1 MRIARGALAVI
12 VVSICAYAYCRTSL
26 VEPARAL
33 PAPSDFRHY
42 YDAGR
47 AILHH
52 RSPYNDS
59 DFLYPPLLAFLAAP
73 LATVDYVTARWIWFL
88 FSQACFLAAA
98 FLLWRGIGRDLAAF
112 CAIAMI
118 WTFGGAAAE
127 NFVLGQIGPVLVLSL
142 VLAYTQEHESRGIA
156 AGLGCALKYLPGV
169 LAVGLA
175 LRRNRRSLAAFLAAS
190 ILFLLIPWAVLL
202 YAFPGARAP
211 AGSNF
216 GMGTPALL
224 SWSVPATVLRALDP
238 PHQGRRL
245 PPNWE
250 FGNMAANLHLAPT
263 QRLISLAVAAATLSA
278 GILVLLWTS
287 HGKLDAAQMP
297 YALAGLMSLTLA
309 AAPVC
314 WTHYQILQYPGVAL
328 LLATAARRRK
338 WISAALVTICTAL
351 LYPIPVA
358 ILTSYYRAH
367 HGWTA
372 DSPATLYFWT
382 SIAPLASLFLFAIFL
397 REMNRRVTGT
407 SGYKSSQ
414 SLDYAFQSR
423 SDGVAR
429 SAPPN

>member
-1 MRIARGALAVI
+1 MRIARGALAVV
-12 VVSICAYAYCRTSL
+12 VVSICGYVYSSTNVL
-26 VEPARAL
+26 EPARAL
-33 PAPSDFRHY
+33 PAPSDFSHY

-59 DFLYPPLLAFLAAP
+59 DFLYPPLVAFLAAP
-73 LATVDYVTARWIWFL
+73 LAAADYVTARWIWFL

-98 FLLWRGIGRDLAAF
+98 FVLWRGIGRDLATF
-112 CAIAMI
+112 CSIGMV

-127 NFVLGQIGPVLVLSL
+127 NFVLGQFGPVLVLIL
-142 VLAYTQEHESRGIA
+142 VLAYTQEQESRGIA
-156 AGLGCALKYLPGV
+156 ASLGFALKYLPGV
-169 LAVGLA
+169 LLAGLV
-175 LRRNRRSLAAFLAAS
+175 LQRNRRSLAAFLAAS

-202 YAFPGARAP
+202 YAFPGARGP

-224 SWSVPATVLRALDP
+224 SWSVPSTTLRLLDP
-238 PHQGRRL
+238 PRQGNRL

-250 FGNMAANLHLAPT
+250 FGNMAANLHLSYG
-263 QRLISLAVAAATLSA
+263 QRLISFAVAVATLSA
-278 GILVLLWTS
+278 GIFVLVLTS
-287 HGKLDAAQMP
+287 HGRLHAEQMP

-328 LLATAARRRK
+328 LLAHVARRRK
-338 WISAALVTICTAL
+338 WISTVLIIICAAL
-351 LYPIPVA
+351 LYPIPIA

-372 DSPATLYFWT
+372 DSPAILYVWT
-382 SIAPLASLFLFAIFL
+382 SMAPLASLVLFGLFL
-397 REMNRRVTGT
+397 REMEGSRATLFRR
-407 SGYKSSQ
+407 
-414 SLDYAFQSR
+414 FSR
-423 SDGVAR
+423 
-429 SAPPN
+429 